1 MSSTQVIFRLGALTK
16 IEGCVVSGICFV
28 YVISQKITA
37 VFFSFQ
43 VVTWSEACGPA
54 LVRVLLL

>member
-1 MSSTQVIFRLGALTK
+1 MSWTQVIFLCALSK
-16 IEGCVVSGICFV
+16 IKDCVVGGICFV

-37 VFFSFQ
+37 VFSFQ

-54 LVRVLLL
+54 LVRVLSS